1 MSLVRFRVGAV
12 GLALAAVLALLAL
25 ASGDA
30 EAIIGTKDFAGSG
43 SGTSQI
49 VNPEECD
56 LTGRCRVELEGEFDA
71 GEMGSGTVKF
81 IFHDDWS
88 GVTGQHGSCS
98 TPAEGQ
104 TSFTWQTPEGDG
116 LVMTQTL
123 GFVCPSVAGDSW
135 LWKRV
140 LRILEGTGKFDGVSG
155 SVFVSGTRTVETG
168 EETWTFDGGI
178 AFPREESQRDGCF
191 RAYFIGDLI
200 VIPPRD
206 MPPPVAPSLSFWL
219 CGDDVSLQGPNPR
232 EGYEIFNPR
241 E

>member
-81 IFHDDWS
+81 HFPRRLV
-88 GVTGQHGSCS
+88 G
-98 TPAEGQ
+98 
-104 TSFTWQTPEGDG
+104 GDG
-116 LVMTQTL
+116 AAWVVQHP
-123 GFVCPSVAGDSW
+123 G
-135 LWKRV
+135 
-140 LRILEGTGKFDGVSG
+140 
-155 SVFVSGTRTVETG
+155 
-168 EETWTFDGGI
+168 
-178 AFPREESQRDGCF
+178 
-191 RAYFIGDLI
+191 
-200 VIPPRD
+200 
-206 MPPPVAPSLSFWL
+206 
-219 CGDDVSLQGPNPR
+219 
-232 EGYEIFNPR
+232 
-241 E
+241 